1 MKPILNKIKQLNRI
15 LIAIPIILWTSSFLN
30 YTALGE
36 TAGKPGIKFKSPYR
50 GQVIK
55 TGELVPLKISLSR
68 RYAVPDS
75 IQYLIDTTRIGATL
89 NSKGTFIW
97 EVPIMKVGPHSITAK
112 VYASSRNIQTLS
124 TQVLIYPGTPAIEY
138 SYKVIK
144 EYPHDKEAYTQG
156 LLFDQNDILE
166 STGLKGKSTLRRI
179 NSQTGKVLTMVNLPD
194 TVFGE
199 GIATFDDKIVQ
210 VSWQEQTAFQYEKN
224 TFSLQKKI
232 NYLYKEGWGLTYDGN
247 HLILSDG
254 SENLYFVDKT
264 TFSEINR
271 ISVYDDQGPVRN
283 LNELEYIDGEVW
295 ANVYFSDVVVRIDPQ
310 TGIVK
315 GKINLAGILK
325 PEDRTKDTNVLNGIA
340 YNPQTKTIWV
350 TGKNW
355 PKLFEIKLEE
365 KGR

>member
-1 MKPILNKIKQLNRI
+1 MEPY
-15 LIAIPIILWTSSFLN
+15 FLN
-30 YTALGE
+30 YTAWGE
-36 TAGKPGIKFKSPYR
+36 TAGKPGVKFKSPYR
-50 GQVIK
+50 GQVVK
-55 TGELVPLKISLSR
+55 TGALVPLKISISR
-68 RYAVPDS
+68 RHKVPDS
-75 IQYLIDTTRIGATL
+75 IQYLIDTTRIGAVS
-89 NSKGTFIW
+89 NYKSTFRW
-97 EVPIMKVGPHSITAK
+97 KVPVMSVGPHNITAK
-112 VYASSRNIQTLS
+112 VYVNSSKIQTLS
-124 TQVLIYPGTPAIEY
+124 TQVLVYPGYPPTEY
-138 SYKVIK
+138 SYKILK

-156 LLFDQNDILE
+156 LLFDHNDLLE
-166 STGLKGKSTLRRI
+166 STGLKGKSTLRRV
-179 NSQTGKVLTMVNLPD
+179 NPKTGKILTMVNLPN

-210 VSWQEQTAFQYEKN
+210 VSWQEQTAFLYDKN
-224 TFSLQKKI
+224 TFSLLKKI

-247 HLILSDG
+247 HLILGDG
-254 SENLYFVDKT
+254 SENLYFIDKN
-264 TFSEINR
+264 TFTEINR

-325 PEDRTKDTNVLNGIA
+325 PEDKSKDTNVLNGIA